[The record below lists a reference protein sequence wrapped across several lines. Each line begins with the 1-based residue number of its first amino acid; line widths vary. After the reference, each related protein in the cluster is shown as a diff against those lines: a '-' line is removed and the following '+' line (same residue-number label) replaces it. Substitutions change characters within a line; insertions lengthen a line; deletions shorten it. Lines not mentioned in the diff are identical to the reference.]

1 MSFNVDWNLLETE
14 SMSEWTKELL
24 NETLNSGKRP
34 NILAS
39 NIEIKDL
46 NFGKIPPTFELLEIG
61 ELEKDRFRGI
71 FKINYDGDAHITL
84 HTKVQAN
91 PLKIYSDNLAELEH
105 YVNGSE
111 AASEFISPDFL
122 LSNSEFSL
130 PLDLKLS
137 DIKLSGIGIIVFSK
151 TKGLTL
157 VFRNDPLDSIKVS
170 STFDMVQVLANF
182 LQKQIESQIRE
193 LFRETL
199 PTVLHK
205 LSLKYITSNSEDFFN
220 SLNLNDFTSLAHTED
235 LNLSDIAIDHYSA
248 RNLQKNLRLFNSRE
262 TLNLH
267 IPKFK
272 NIIQRSN
279 LRKFNKKLSPNLL
292 TSLNLMDTNDES
304 RVVDSNAPNNGI
316 PINVLVNKDYNEVQ
330 NILKNISNIQSKIY
344 YQKNNNSYTKPKR
357 RTIKLS
363 KSKKSQVAEQ
373 MSPISSVGTVT
384 NTGNIEGQMTN
395 SVSMSSSVSGSP
407 TINEYKSHN
416 SSISNTIDDDNIVHD
431 SPMQDISDT
440 QTLIDEVEQ
449 MVRPTP
455 MRFNDGKPIH
465 SHSHFHRDFHN
476 TSPNNSN
483 SSLLSGVGIG
493 NNYFNF
499 TNKEYVNTNE
509 FNEKSNEKNNE
520 MKNINEKSHQDS
532 INFMD
537 LKSIKQRLQE
547 LKNLEMQNHKHFYT
561 DLPPPYQM

>member
-24 NETLNSGKRP
+24 SETLNSGKRP

-71 FKINYDGDAHITL
+71 FKIKYDGDAHITL

-91 PLKIYSDNLAELEH
+91 PLKIYSDNLVELEH
-105 YVNGSE
+105 FVNGSE
-111 AASEFISPDFL
+111 AADNFISPEFL

-137 DIKLSGIGIIVFSK
+137 DIKISGIGIIVFSK

-205 LSLKYITSNSEDFFN
+205 LSLKYITSNTDDFFN
-220 SLNLNDFTSLAHTED
+220 SLNLNDFASLAHAED
-235 LNLSDIAIDHYSA
+235 LNLFDIDHYSA
-248 RNLQKNLRLFNSRE
+248 RNLQRNLKLFNSRE

-267 IPKFK
+267 IPKLK
-272 NIIQRSN
+272 NVIQRSN
-279 LRKFNKKLSPNLL
+279 LQKFNKKLSPNLL
-292 TSLNLMDTNDES
+292 TSLNLLDVKDQA
-304 RVVDSNAPNNGI
+304 RLIDSNGTNGI
-316 PINVLVNKDYNEVQ
+316 PINVLTDKDYNEVQ
-330 NILKNISNIQSKIY
+330 TILKNISDIQSNIY
-344 YQKNNNSYTKPKR
+344 YQKNNNNYTKPKR
-357 RTIKLS
+357 RTIKLN

-373 MSPISSVGTVT
+373 MSPASSVATAT
-384 NTGNIEGQMTN
+384 SISNIDGVMSK

-407 TINEYKSHN
+407 TINEYKSQN
-416 SSISNTIDDDNIVHD
+416 SSMSSTIEDEDTTVLNSMSPDN
-431 SPMQDISDT
+431 SDT
-440 QTLIDEVEQ
+440 QTLIDEEEI
-449 MVRPTP
+449 MVRPRP
-455 MRFNDGKPIH
+455 MRANGGKPIH

-509 FNEKSNEKNNE
+509 FNEKHNEKINE
-520 MKNINEKSHQDS
+520 AKINEKKDESP
-532 INFMD
+532 INYMD
-537 LKSIKQRLQE
+537 LNSIKQRLHE
-547 LKNLEMQNHKHFYT
+547 LKKLDMQNHKHFYM
-561 DLPPPYQM
+561 DLPPPYQI